1 MVKNIRPLV
10 DKIDSAAWLNAVR
23 ANAGSDYQARIPE
36 ATQANLAAT
45 IESLWDYLPGRNI
58 VQDALVNQLGMVIY
72 RNTLWTNPLSQF
84 KIGMMEEGE
93 TIEEIM
99 VGLLEAIDYDFD
111 RDELEKEIFG
121 DSPIEVQSSFHKR
134 NRKDRYKFTLNV
146 PGLRTALLGNQLG
159 SFVTGVMAAPQTSDQ
174 WDEFLLMTRL
184 FAEMDKS
191 EAFFNV
197 NVPDVSDQTS
207 DSADSRFL
215 LRRLRE
221 FSNTLPF
228 ISRLYNPA
236 GMPVAATPDELVLFT
251 TATADAAMD
260 VEALAAAFN
269 ITKAEFGSRKIVL
282 PQQNLGIDGVQAIL
296 TTNKFFVVADNLIQS
311 TSQFN
316 PAKLTTNYWLHHW
329 QVISASRFAPLVMFN
344 SLRETTDIT
353 YVSAP
358 VTDIGT
364 FTFTDQAGTVEATA
378 LKRGT
383 LYDVR
388 VEAATTPAGGEG
400 DALILTVSGNTSAF
414 TYITNNG
421 DVYIGP
427 DEDADT
433 LTFTATAVHG
443 GYTENTT
450 RSVKGDLILPWP
462 NPEVIPDSDADTLEE
477 VTPEQPDIDGTNI
490 VIPTQVGVQYARTG
504 TGNVNNGAVIAVAI
518 GTPVTITATARA
530 GKELAAGADVS
541 WTFTNTDG
549 VIAVS

>member
-23 ANAGSDYQARIPE
+23 KNSGSDYRERIPE
-36 ATQANLAAT
+36 ATQANLT
-45 IESLWDYLPGRNI
+45 ETVNSLWDYLPGRNI
-58 VQDALVNQLGMVIY
+58 VQDALVNQLGMVIF
-72 RNTLWTNPLSQF
+72 RNTLWQNPLSQF

-93 TIEEIM
+93 TIEEVM

-121 DSPIEVQSSFHKR
+121 DHPIEVQTSFHKR
-134 NRKDRYKFTLNV
+134 NRKDRYKFTLNI

-159 SFVTGVMAAPQTSDQ
+159 SYMNGVMSAPQTSDQ
-174 WDEFLLMTRL
+174 WDEFLLMMQL
-184 FAEMDKS
+184 FAEFDKS

-197 NVPDVSDQTS
+197 NVPDVSDQAS

-236 GMPVAATPDELVLFT
+236 GMPVAARPDELVLFT
-251 TATADAAMD
+251 TAASDAAMD

-269 ITKAEFGSRKIVL
+269 IGKAEFGSRKIVL
-282 PQQNLGIDGVQAIL
+282 PQDNFGIDGVQAIL
-296 TTNKFFVVADNLIQS
+296 TTDKFFVVADNLIQT

-344 SLRETTDIT
+344 SQRESTVISSTTH
-353 YVSAP
+353 S
-358 VTDIGT
+358 VTDIGA
-364 FTFTDQAGTVEATA
+364 FTFTDQAGNVEASA
-378 LKRGT
+378 LARGT

-388 VEAATTPAGGEG
+388 VEGVTTPVGGPAPLLLE
-400 DALILTVSGNTSAF
+400 VSGQTSAF

-421 DVYIGP
+421 GIFIGP
-427 DEDADT
+427 DEDSDE
-433 LTFTATAVHG
+433 LTIIAKSIDG
-443 GYTENTT
+443 GDYSESTT
-450 RSVKGDLILPWP
+450 RTVKGDLILPWP
-462 NPEVIPDSDADTLEE
+462 DPTVIPDSDNDGLEE
-477 VTPEQPDIDGTNI
+477 VIPEEPAFTDNVIT
-490 VIPTQVGVQYARTG
+490 IPTVFGVQYRNG
-504 TGNVNNGAVIAVAI
+504 GVNVNNGAEIPLAPEASA
-518 GTPVTITATARA
+518 TITAVARP
-530 GKELAAGADVS
+530 GRELASGATAS
-541 WTFTNTDG
+541 WVFEG
-549 VIAVS
+549 V